1 MQSSRRNWR
10 GSVQSSRR
18 NWRSCGSMPQK
29 RRRSASA
36 ASAERLRSSSNRSSA
51 RPRRPACWL
60 RGGGGRGRCGTC
72 PRARSIRSRKS
83 KAAQGT
89 PRSQRTHV
97 QSQSAVRRITR
108 FAMLVVAALPGPCGV
123 ACRAQG
129 TRDGTCTGAP
139 SCGRRRARSSS
150 GWARA
155 LTRARAVTM
164 VSLPHDRVRAF
175 GCSSPMAVSTR
186 PRPRDTRKTTAHL
199 RITRS
204 KFEKCAAHILEDPY
218 FTVGRFLQRQLG
230 ETCSFYDTDAYDAD
244 TKFLRVGT
252 EVCRGCGQAVARLRQ
267 GSG

>member
-1 MQSSRRNWR
+1 MELARERAAFVAERARLHKELQE
-10 GSVQSSRR
+10 
-18 NWRSCGSMPQK
+18 
-29 RRRSASA
+29 ASA
-36 ASAERLRSSSNRSSA
+36 RTFKANLQS
-51 RPRRPACWL
+51 
-60 RGGGGRGRCGTC
+60 GG
-72 PRARSIRSRKS
+72 S
-83 KAAQGT
+83 QGLQCLL
-89 PRSQRTHV
+89 S
-97 QSQSAVRRITR
+97 
-108 FAMLVVAALPGPCGV
+108 AALPGPCGV

-186 PRPRDTRKTTAHL
+186 PRARDTRKTTAHL

-218 FTVGRFLQRQLG
+218 FTVGRFLQRPLG
-230 ETCSFYDTDAYDAD
+230 DTCSFYDTDAYDAD

>member
-29 RRRSASA
+29 RHRSASA

-51 RPRRPACWL
+51 RPRRSACWL

-97 QSQSAVRRITR
+97 QRQSAVRRITR

-150 GWARA
+150 GWAGA

-164 VSLPHDRVRAF
+164 VSLPHDPVRAF
-175 GCSSPMAVSTR
+175 GCSGSWGGIEGSGETLSPMAV
-186 PRPRDTRKTTAHL
+186 
-199 RITRS
+199 
-204 KFEKCAAHILEDPY
+204 
-218 FTVGRFLQRQLG
+218 VGRA
-230 ETCSFYDTDAYDAD
+230 T
-244 TKFLRVGT
+244 GT
-252 EVCRGCGQAVARLRQ
+252 LTGAGAARRGPR
-267 GSG
+267 

>member
-1 MQSSRRNWR
+1 MELARERAAFVAERAKLHKELQE
-10 GSVQSSRR
+10 
-18 NWRSCGSMPQK
+18 
-29 RRRSASA
+29 ASA
-36 ASAERLRSSSNRSSA
+36 RTRKANLQS
-51 RPRRPACWL
+51 
-60 RGGGGRGRCGTC
+60 GG
-72 PRARSIRSRKS
+72 S
-83 KAAQGT
+83 QGLQCLL
-89 PRSQRTHV
+89 S
-97 QSQSAVRRITR
+97 
-108 FAMLVVAALPGPCGV
+108 AALPGPCGV

-150 GWARA
+150 GWAGA

-164 VSLPHDRVRAF
+164 ASLPHDRVRAF

-230 ETCSFYDTDAYDAD
+230 ETCSFYDTGAYDAD
-244 TKFLRVGT
+244 KKFLRVRT
-252 EVCRGCGQAVARLRQ
+252 EVSCLPDRILSVDKKMERIQKTVQSEMNRWFKRGNIGQVLIDREATGLTLGRPSTSRSMTAMSR
-267 GSG
+267 S

>member
-18 NWRSCGSMPQK
+18 NWRSCRSMPQK
-29 RRRSASA
+29 RHRSASA

-51 RPRRPACWL
+51 RPRRSACWL

-89 PRSQRTHV
+89 PRSQRTHA

-150 GWARA
+150 GWAGA

-164 VSLPHDRVRAF
+164 VSLPHDPVRAF
-175 GCSSPMAVSTR
+175 GCSGSWGGIEGSGETLSPMAV
-186 PRPRDTRKTTAHL
+186 
-199 RITRS
+199 
-204 KFEKCAAHILEDPY
+204 
-218 FTVGRFLQRQLG
+218 
-230 ETCSFYDTDAYDAD
+230 
-244 TKFLRVGT
+244 
-252 EVCRGCGQAVARLRQ
+252 VARATGTPTGAFRQ
-267 GSG
+267 GWGTRQGGKKGRKREGMGGTGRREAGTPHELCIWVLLCQGF